1 MRCLNSSYAGVLIAL
16 RRRCQTALSWYSW
29 WPVFERLI
37 GTMDGNH
44 AFGCTLLGL
53 ALTTLLVRI
62 VFMSGPKMT
71 SMGKTRVVLV
81 ALTVALFAG
90 GFYLLSLPV
99 DPATAARISEET
111 YRFH

>member
-1 MRCLNSSYAGVLIAL
+1 MKAL
-16 RRRCQTALSWYSW
+16 PDSDFMVSLVSPWREAARQ
-29 WPVFERLI
+29 
-37 GTMDGNH
+37 MDGNH

-71 SMGKTRVVLV
+71 AMRKTRTGLV
-81 ALTVALFAG
+81 ALTVALSAG
-90 GFYLLSLPV
+90 GFYLLSLPI
-99 DPATAARISEET
+99 DPATAARISEES